1 MPSIPVGLT
10 RSAHDLRE
18 SGFIDTEGHSS
29 KFIQILDESMCVVRE
44 DICDWLQRYMF
55 SSVNAPEIEAQYLLF
70 RLRSGLW
77 LSRLAYKLHCSVLHR
92 SSDSVPHIP
101 EGSHEFL
108 RGGVSNP
115 NLRTLSRSSLPP
127 FPRTLILCAKLPLS
141 PGDTCCYPEP
151 EKSCESS
158 ATSSCSSPDHT
169 PIRPGTPGQGCGSLR
184 VADRWVARDNV
195 STFLR
200 WCKELGIPSTV
211 LFETTGLVH
220 RTEEKNVLL
229 TLMELARIAG
239 RFGLNDLPELVL
251 MEREIDLLEAKRAQT
266 SIDVVKKPTYAE
278 STNPETGSNSQISVV
293 HVQLR
298 EQSADLVLA
307 PDNDQNKVSASGDI
321 VSTQTTIRIGG
332 KTRLINIKRSGGP
345 HSQTVDAPVQSQPG
359 VSVGTD
365 PLADVNDIST
375 EFHGSPRMTNS
386 ASSVSTSTDERRK
399 QTVGTDPDKG
409 SHNQSGSGDRTGSE
423 RHPADPFVAE
433 QVERKVAQCT
443 CCTRLH
449 LQYLEEGRYRLG
461 TRVYYFRRFRNHVMV
476 RVGGGWLTLDAF
488 LERHDPCRRG
498 KSTVDAH
505 RIAPLPDARSSVTS
519 SEPSPEKLVEQ
530 MPSIKPA
537 MPMGGS
543 MIDLRRRWS
552 KHSTSSNESSSSQ
565 TSVRSTALTVPS
577 ITTECSEPTRIQRTR
592 PPNPSK
598 TRISE
603 IVQKKPVALTSRTRP
618 STPVSRANNGAV
630 QPRESSTRGRRV
642 TPSPR
647 SCDSRPSS
655 KDAKPV
661 RWR

>member
-1 MPSIPVGLT
+1 
-10 RSAHDLRE
+10 
-18 SGFIDTEGHSS
+18 
-29 KFIQILDESMCVVRE
+29 
-44 DICDWLQRYMF
+44 
-55 SSVNAPEIEAQYLLF
+55 
-70 RLRSGLW
+70 
-77 LSRLAYKLHCSVLHR
+77 
-92 SSDSVPHIP
+92 
-101 EGSHEFL
+101 
-108 RGGVSNP
+108 
-115 NLRTLSRSSLPP
+115 
-127 FPRTLILCAKLPLS
+127 
-141 PGDTCCYPEP
+141 
-151 EKSCESS
+151 
-158 ATSSCSSPDHT
+158 
-169 PIRPGTPGQGCGSLR
+169 
-184 VADRWVARDNV
+184 
-195 STFLR
+195 
-200 WCKELGIPSTV
+200 
-211 LFETTGLVH
+211 
-220 RTEEKNVLL
+220 
-229 TLMELARIAG
+229 
-239 RFGLNDLPELVL
+239 
-251 MEREIDLLEAKRAQT
+251 
-266 SIDVVKKPTYAE
+266 
-278 STNPETGSNSQISVV
+278 
-293 HVQLR
+293 
-298 EQSADLVLA
+298 
-307 PDNDQNKVSASGDI
+307 
-321 VSTQTTIRIGG
+321 
-332 KTRLINIKRSGGP
+332 
-345 HSQTVDAPVQSQPG
+345 
-359 VSVGTD
+359 
-365 PLADVNDIST
+365 
-375 EFHGSPRMTNS
+375 MTNS

-423 RHPADPFVAE
+423 RHPADPFVAEQHLFSPTCDSMTSVRLGKRTILTEHGTDETVLFDSSTTTRPVIISPFKIPKTVHTNTCSPQSPVSRIAGCVTPCSSQLVCVSISTRGTPLKTPVTVLRNMRFEQPETTNNMETLDYNESSGESICVTPLVKLVVAKPEVETAFSLDSSLGLSYWRTDESLVTE

-505 RIAPLPDARSSVTS
+505 RIVPLPDARSSVTS

-577 ITTECSEPTRIQRTR
+577 ITTECSEPTRIQRAR

-618 STPVSRANNGAV
+618 STPVSLANNGAV
-630 QPRESSTRGRRV
+630 QSRESSTRGRRV

>member
-1 MPSIPVGLT
+1 MFMLAQAS
-10 RSAHDLRE
+10 R
-18 SGFIDTEGHSS
+18 
-29 KFIQILDESMCVVRE
+29 CV
-44 DICDWLQRYMF
+44 
-55 SSVNAPEIEAQYLLF
+55 
-70 RLRSGLW
+70 
-77 LSRLAYKLHCSVLHR
+77 
-92 SSDSVPHIP
+92 
-101 EGSHEFL
+101 
-108 RGGVSNP
+108 
-115 NLRTLSRSSLPP
+115 
-127 FPRTLILCAKLPLS
+127 PRR
-141 PGDTCCYPEP
+141 
-151 EKSCESS
+151 SS
-158 ATSSCSSPDHT
+158 ATRQYS
-169 PIRPGTPGQGCGSLR
+169 
-184 VADRWVARDNV
+184 
-195 STFLR
+195 
-200 WCKELGIPSTV
+200 
-211 LFETTGLVH
+211 
-220 RTEEKNVLL
+220 
-229 TLMELARIAG
+229 
-239 RFGLNDLPELVL
+239 
-251 MEREIDLLEAKRAQT
+251 
-266 SIDVVKKPTYAE
+266 
-278 STNPETGSNSQISVV
+278 
-293 HVQLR
+293 
-298 EQSADLVLA
+298 
-307 PDNDQNKVSASGDI
+307 
-321 VSTQTTIRIGG
+321 STQTTIRIGG

-375 EFHGSPRMTNS
+375 EFHGSPRLDCSFSSSSSSSIASPRMTNS

-505 RIAPLPDARSSVTS
+505 RIVPLPDARSSVTS

-577 ITTECSEPTRIQRTR
+577 ITTECSEPTRIQRAR

-618 STPVSRANNGAV
+618 STPVSLANNGAV
-630 QPRESSTRGRRV
+630 QSRESSTRGRRV